1 MSKPKFMQFSIQQLQ
16 EYIEN
21 SKSFEEVLQKMQ
33 YNHPNDKRII
43 QSIRNYCDTLNINH
57 SHLPNTIDTG
67 TLKCPVCNQIKT
79 KDNFYFSQGKLAQK
93 PCKECVRKRQNDKYH
108 NRKNWLNDYKAER
121 KCQKCNCDKFYLLD
135 FHHIDPQQKDYTIAS
150 NPNAKKETLLQEIE
164 KCVLLCSNCHREF
177 HYLEKEF
184 NITIQ
189 EYLEGYPSGDGDSL
203 LNCQVK

>member
-57 SHLPNTIDTG
+57 SYLPNTIDTG

-135 FHHIDPQQKDYTIAS
+135 ICIHFQ
-150 NPNAKKETLLQEIE
+150 LLGNKSSLNYQLKTTCILSCPRFCE
-164 KCVLLCSNCHREF
+164 
-177 HYLEKEF
+177 
-184 NITIQ
+184 
-189 EYLEGYPSGDGDSL
+189 SGVQGQ
-203 LNCQVK
+203 LNQFPAQGLTKMKSRCRLI